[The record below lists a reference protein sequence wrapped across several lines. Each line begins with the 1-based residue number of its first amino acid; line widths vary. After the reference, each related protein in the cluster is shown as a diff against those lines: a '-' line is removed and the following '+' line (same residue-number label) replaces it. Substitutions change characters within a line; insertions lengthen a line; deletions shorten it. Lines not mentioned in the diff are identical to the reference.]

1 MGRSELDD
9 VPHRTS
15 QKFNHVNIHQHR
27 LPGARL
33 PRSLVMSKE
42 SYYVCTVTSTIP
54 ASAPVVIHVRIEVVE
69 SRIPQLRSVLLHVLR
84 STSKYSL
91 PGAVAAAADNCAVYF
106 RCTCVATPLPTA
118 ATERHHCAR
127 GDIVARDC
135 GGIRKYAKIIV
146 CCGKAEFGS
155 CPGWHMARRTER

>member
-42 SYYVCTVTSTIP
+42 SYYSDEHDTGERTGSYPRPHRGSREQDSTAAVGVATWTSKYCN
-54 ASAPVVIHVRIEVVE
+54 
-69 SRIPQLRSVLLHVLR
+69 
-84 STSKYSL
+84 SKYSL
-91 PGAVAAAADNCAVYF
+91 PAAVAAAADNCAVYF
-106 RCTCVATPLPTA
+106 RCGLEINGLSVHRVVKDTPRTSVAVVYGVRGIASLYLRGNTTSHSGNRASPL
-118 ATERHHCAR
+118 R
-127 GDIVARDC
+127 
-135 GGIRKYAKIIV
+135 
-146 CCGKAEFGS
+146 S
-155 CPGWHMARRTER
+155 W

>member
-1 MGRSELDD
+1 
-9 VPHRTS
+9 
-15 QKFNHVNIHQHR
+15 
-27 LPGARL
+27 L

-106 RCTCVATPLPTA
+106 RCGLEINGLSVHRVVKDTPRTSVAVVYGVRGIASLYLRGNTTSHSGNRASPL
-118 ATERHHCAR
+118 R
-127 GDIVARDC
+127 
-135 GGIRKYAKIIV
+135 
-146 CCGKAEFGS
+146 S
-155 CPGWHMARRTER
+155 W